1 MAVHVVAVIK
11 AWPFSSA
18 EAPVDWTCPHRHKD
32 HDTAAECAGQEMR
45 REFVPPSDRYRRVPR
60 KWRTIYSTTEE
71 RGTA

>member
-1 MAVHVVAVIK
+1 
-11 AWPFSSA
+11 
-18 EAPVDWTCPHRHKD
+18 VDWTCPHRHKD